1 MAAALSDGT
10 PATMM
15 TAAPDNVGLAD
26 DPKDGVCDGVAPPAS
41 SDDVAT
47 EGEALSDEPKEGV

>member
-1 MAAALSDGT
+1 
-10 PATMM
+10 MM

-41 SDDVAT
+41 SDDDAT